1 MSVKSIVFLAVMVFA
16 IMASAAQIPRAAQ
29 LEIENFNTTL
39 VNRPYFNKLFVRE
52 ETVTVTET
60 AQNCG
65 ITPVPATTTSSSS
78 SSSSSST
85 ESTSTTETSSTPSPT
100 AVPSLAPPIGTQT
113 SAPVTSSSVPMD
125 PEVTTVVPVT
135 STVTTEIE
143 ITTEDPTSTPN
154 PTSATASSA
163 VPSGV
168 DPTIP
173 TPIDNSAIQNGLG
186 GALLAGAVGFAA
198 LVAM

>member
-1 MSVKSIVFLAVMVFA
+1 MSVKSILFLAIMAFA

-29 LEIENFNTTL
+29 PEIENVNANL
-39 VNRPYFNKLFVRE
+39 DNRPFFNKLFVRE

-65 ITPVPATTTSSSS
+65 TTPVPATTSSSS
-78 SSSSSST
+78 ASI

-100 AVPSLAPPIGTQT
+100 APPSLAPPVGTQT

-125 PEVTTVVPVT
+125 PEITTVIPVT
-135 STVTTEIE
+135 STMTTEIE
-143 ITTEDPTSTPN
+143 ITTEDPTSMPT

>member
-29 LEIENFNTTL
+29 LEIDNFNTTL

-65 ITPVPATTTSSSS
+65 TTPVPATTT

-100 AVPSLAPPIGTQT
+100 AVSSLAPPIGTQT

-173 TPIDNSAIQNGLG
+173 TPIDNSALQNGLG

>member
-39 VNRPYFNKLFVRE
+39 VNQ
-52 ETVTVTET
+52 TVTVTET

-65 ITPVPATTTSSSS
+65 TTPVPATTTSSSS
-78 SSSSSST
+78 SST
-85 ESTSTTETSSTPSPT
+85 ESTSTAETSSTPSPT